1 MPAIHIRSDV
11 ERKRIQSDYQLA
23 DSELYSQDTTEKT
36 YQRLSDLAQTILQ
49 AGWSVIVDATT
60 LKVWQRTLFREL
72 AARLKVP
79 CLLLEFKAD
88 REVLESRIVAREAA
102 GADPSDAT
110 IKVLAHQLVEE
121 EPLTELEQADTV
133 SIPVDQEWTTE
144 MLVQLVRDFRLR
156 AES

>member
-1 MPAIHIRSDV
+1 
-11 ERKRIQSDYQLA
+11 
-23 DSELYSQDTTEKT
+23 
-36 YQRLSDLAQTILQ
+36 
-49 AGWSVIVDATT
+49 VIVDATT